1 MPQRQS
7 NGEAI
12 RALREAL
19 GIKQEELA
27 KRCGIT
33 QGGLSNIESG
43 TRNASPET
51 VVQLAKWLGVGVGAI
66 TSFPPERTEA
76 VA

>member
-1 MPQRQS
+1 MAQRQS

-19 GIKQEELA
+19 GINQDELA
-27 KRCGIT
+27 QRCGISPS
-33 QGGLSNIESG
+33 GLSNIENG
-43 TRNASPET
+43 NRNASPR
-51 VVQLAKWLGVGVGAI
+51 VVLELAKWLGVPPGAI

>member
-1 MPQRQS
+1 MAQRQS

-19 GIKQEELA
+19 GIKQYELA
-27 KRCGIT
+27 ERCGIT
-33 QGGLSNIESG
+33 AGALSSIEHG
-43 TRNASPET
+43 RANAGPT
-51 VVQLAKWLGVGVGAI
+51 VIRDLARWLGVPPGAI
-66 TSFPPERTEA
+66 TSFPPERAEA